1 MQEMPAPPARFRS
14 DVWPLGP
21 GRPRRKAG
29 TGRLGVALLLAAC
42 AIGPPS
48 EVVAPGP
55 LRVRIGPIDP
65 VALAAAA
72 NEPPR
77 GLRERTDYL
86 VDLLWEAGCPA
97 VEMPQIDESRSRRSD
112 VVCSLP
118 GRSPDRILVLAHLDR
133 AVDESGMPR
142 HWRGVAL
149 LPFLYRALGVEER
162 EHSFEFAALAS
173 RPPPRRFGEYVRR
186 RREPLGE
193 DIRAVVEIVDLD
205 PSVLA
210 FASADAGLSQDFV
223 STGLA
228 AGFPLDSVLRV
239 TGSRAGRRGSV
250 PTIAIVHPP
259 ETGGREEL
267 PPVAASRGGE
277 PASYHSAARVV
288 AVYLGYLDGTLS
300 LRAGAAPQ
308 AGDGAH

>member
-1 MQEMPAPPARFRS
+1 MPRPPARFRREAR
-14 DVWPLGP
+14 PLGP
-21 GRPRRKAG
+21 RRPRRKAG

-42 AIGPPS
+42 TIGPPS

-55 LRVRIGPIDP
+55 LRVRIGQIDP

-86 VDLLWEAGCPA
+86 VDLLWDAGCAA
-97 VEMPQIDESRSRRSD
+97 VEMPQTDESRSRSSD

-162 EHSFEFAALAS
+162 EHSFEFAALAD
-173 RPPPRRFGEYVRR
+173 RLPPRRFGEYVRR

-193 DIRAVVEIVDLD
+193 DIRAVVEIVDLG
-205 PSVLA
+205 PSMLG
-210 FASADAGLSQDFV
+210 FASADAGLGEDFV
-223 STGLA
+223 SSGLA
-228 AGFPLDSVLRV
+228 AGFPLDSLLRV
-239 TGSRAGRRGSV
+239 TGSLAGQRRTGV
-250 PTIAIVHPP
+250 PTIAIVRPP
-259 ETGGREEL
+259 ESGGRDEL
-267 PPVAASRGGE
+267 PPVAASRDRE

-288 AVYLGYLDGTLS
+288 AVYLGYLDATLS
-300 LRAGAAPQ
+300 LRASAAPQ
-308 AGDGAH
+308 AGDAGH